1 VEKVLVLILFILSH
15 PHRVIKMC
23 ENHAANLVLTKAEK
37 CPYCGS
43 CNTEFVKTLYRT
55 YFDEVED
62 EVLEL
67 WRCLDCGEE
76 FQAMHYEER
85 WCW

>member
-1 VEKVLVLILFILSH
+1 
-15 PHRVIKMC
+15 MC